1 MKSSGDAQGGK
12 LNKSVIKKSKV
23 IQVQRSLF
31 NLIQAET
38 KLVLNFK
45 PSKKV
50 TSITIRTPVLRA
62 VERRNVVRITPKA
75 SEMKGHKLFPSRNH
89 IQVTIQKI
97 TSKFAKQSMKNSK
110 TVMKVEEK
118 QEKKLEK
125 SKKFEATNSK
135 NTKREQIESAFC
147 FLREYAGKLRQL
159 EGDKSKNKLGIILK
173 TKKVTACKGAIT
185 AENTPVQENRNKFRY
200 NYAVPVITRKQSKQ
214 LVEERWKSIGQFTE
228 QTENSKNE
236 LLEALE
242 KLALEPLIK

>member
-1 MKSSGDAQGGK
+1 MKNSGDADEGK

-23 IQVQRSLF
+23 IQVQRNLF

-45 PSKKV
+45 PNKRV

-62 VERRNVVRITPKA
+62 AERRSVVRITPKA

-89 IQVTIQKI
+89 IQVNIQKV
-97 TSKFAKQSMKNSK
+97 TSKFTKQSMKNSK
-110 TVMKVEEK
+110 TVAKIEEK
-118 QEKKLEK
+118 QEKLEK
-125 SKKFEATNSK
+125 PKIFEATNSK
-135 NTKREQIESAFC
+135 STKREQIESALC

-159 EGDKSKNKLGIILK
+159 EGDKSKNKQDVILK
-173 TKKVTACKGAIT
+173 TKKVTACKGAST
-185 AENTPVQENRNKFRY
+185 AESTPVQENGNKFRY
-200 NYAVPVITRKQSKQ
+200 NYAVPVATRKQSKQ
-214 LVEERWKSIGQFTE
+214 LVKGRWKSIGQFME
-228 QTENSKNE
+228 QTKNSKNE